1 MRILAFTLLLLAGS
15 LATAATVY
23 KWVDENGVVHYSD
36 QPHANAEKINLKA
49 AQTYKA
55 SSLSM
60 GQSPSGMPAP
70 PAMPPQPN
78 AYQGCNI
85 SQPGDSQTF
94 TNLDALTIVV
104 MTDPGLRGGD
114 AVFLTLDGQLLNN
127 GQPTGPSFTLS
138 PVDRGEHTLQA
149 VIRDAHGAIV
159 CQSASVTF
167 SVHQPSIAN
176 PVSPVRPH

>member
-1 MRILAFTLLLLAGS
+1 MRTIVFTLLLLAAS

-60 GQSPSGMPAP
+60 GQSPSGLPAP
-70 PAMPPQPN
+70 PSLPPQPN

-85 SQPGDSQTF
+85 SQPADAQTF
-94 TNLDALTIVV
+94 ANLDALTIVV

-127 GQPTGPSFTLS
+127 GQPTGPQFTLS

-149 VIRDAHGAIV
+149 VIRDAHGAVV
-159 CQSASVTF
+159 CQSPSVSF